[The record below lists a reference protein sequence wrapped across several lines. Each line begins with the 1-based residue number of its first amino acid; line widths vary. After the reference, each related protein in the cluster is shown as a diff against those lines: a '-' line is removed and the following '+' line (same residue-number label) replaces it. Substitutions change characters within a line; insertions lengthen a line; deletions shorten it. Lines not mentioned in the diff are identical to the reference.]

1 MSDTLK
7 ICALGILCAT
17 CCVVIK
23 TYQSGFIV
31 PIRIAG
37 ILLIFGV
44 ITFSIGPIIVYL
56 KKIMGMSISV
66 DNASVIIK
74 AISIAYITQITS
86 EICSDCGE
94 SSLARGVD
102 TVGKMEIL
110 ILGLP
115 LIEDVIKLSEEL
127 LS

>member
-1 MSDTLK
+1 M
-7 ICALGILCAT
+7 
-17 CCVVIK
+17 
-23 TYQSGFIV
+23 